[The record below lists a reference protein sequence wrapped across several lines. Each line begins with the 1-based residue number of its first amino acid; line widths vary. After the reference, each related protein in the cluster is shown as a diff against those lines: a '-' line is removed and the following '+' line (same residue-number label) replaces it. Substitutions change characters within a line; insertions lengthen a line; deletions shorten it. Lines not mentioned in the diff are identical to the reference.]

1 MFSILASILF
11 FAFILSTIF
20 CLKESIPSVVE
31 YCIASCPLS
40 SITAIAAA
48 FMPSTGNNSFAGK
61 PPAKEI
67 ISGCCV
73 NFSNS
78 LISEP
83 FNCSTLFENCIIF
96 KFLLYFI
103 YYMLKLKKYQ
113 YFWDIFSNLLIFLNN
128 IIIYC
133 KLCKS
138 IAIFIRSRYDSN
150 GIKMFL
156 MY

>member
-96 KFLLYFI
+96 
-103 YYMLKLKKYQ
+103 
-113 YFWDIFSNLLIFLNN
+113 LIFHDFQFSRHIYFSL
-128 IIIYC
+128 IIYIIQDTIFTTIFY
-133 KLCKS
+133 LYLSKS
-138 IAIFIRSRYDSN
+138 
-150 GIKMFL
+150 FL
-156 MY
+156 I